1 MNKIILPIL
10 ILVLMAMNIF
20 YGSLHIPAGD
30 VLDILMGTDIE
41 GHSAWTYIIWHSRI
55 PQMFTALLCGAALAA
70 SGLMLQTAFRNPLAG
85 PGILGI
91 DSGANLGVAIVMLLL
106 GGSASVAGFSMGFD
120 IMVILAAM
128 AGALG
133 IMGLLLVLNSMLKNT
148 IMLLVTGVII
158 SYMTSSIIS
167 LLNFSA
173 SEQGVHAFVMWGMG
187 TFVNISTEKLP
198 LFSGLILCGLTISVL
213 LIKPLDA
220 LLLGDSYARNLG
232 VNTQRTRQLLLL
244 ATGILTATTT
254 AFCGPVM
261 FIGLATPHI
270 ARIVTHRAVHRTL
283 LPSTIM
289 MGASIALLCN
299 LLCTLP
305 STVVLPLNTITPLI
319 GAPVILW
326 VIFRK

>member
-187 TFVNISTEKLP
+187 TFVNVSTEKLP

-270 ARIVTHRAVHRTL
+270 ARIVTRRAVHRTL

-289 MGASIALLCN
+289 MGSAIALLCN